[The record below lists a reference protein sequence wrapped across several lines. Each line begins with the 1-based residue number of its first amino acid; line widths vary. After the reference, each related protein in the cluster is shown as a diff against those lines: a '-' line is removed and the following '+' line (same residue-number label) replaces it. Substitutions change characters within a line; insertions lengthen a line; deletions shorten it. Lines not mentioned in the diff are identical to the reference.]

1 MFVSSVCVVT
11 VATSDSVA
19 DAPFARF
26 PTVQT
31 PVPELYDPTDGVADT
46 NVRPAGSRSATDTPE
61 EASGPPLLTVT
72 VNVTLLLIAGVA
84 LLTDFVTARF
94 ASGTFTVA
102 DAELLPATGSVL
114 VVEAVAVFVSKVC
127 VVTVATS
134 DSVAEAPLLRFP
146 TVHTPVPEL

>member
-11 VATSDSVA
+11 VATSDSDA

-26 PTVQT
+26 PTAHT
-31 PVPELYDPTDGVADT
+31 PVPELYEPTDGVADT

-61 EASGPPLLTVT
+61 AASGPPLLTVT

-94 ASGTFTVA
+94 ASGALT
-102 DAELLPATGSVL
+102 DALAESLPEIGS
-114 VVEAVAVFVSKVC
+114 
-127 VVTVATS
+127 
-134 DSVAEAPLLRFP
+134 
-146 TVHTPVPEL
+146 